1 MLTALKK
8 LNSLFCRKN
17 KIGFFVLLCLMF
29 IGALLE
35 TIGVGAIPAFV
46 SVLAFPEQIL
56 QYPFLKP
63 LFKHF
68 DLTTSKQLLIYSGI
82 ALLIVFIIKNIFISF
97 VYYLQARFTKNR
109 QNDLSHRL
117 FALYVN
123 APYSFHL
130 NRDSSELLRNVSQE
144 TQRVINGI
152 LNQLQTIIMQGLI
165 LISIAILLLS
175 TEPVV
180 TIFAGTIL
188 GLSSGLFLKVLHAK
202 TKREGQA
209 AQKERQV
216 SIQVINQGLGGIKEV
231 LVSGNNSYFTN
242 KFLTS
247 IRRITA
253 ADAFI
258 LVAEKT
264 SQPFLECIIVLGI
277 LAIAGILLFME
288 RSIESIAPTLAL
300 FGAALIRLKSCMIM
314 IVSSFTALRYNAVAI
329 DPIWEDLNTISEPI
343 NTYSSPPAP
352 NKLDTGIKFD
362 KVQYTYPGSDKPT
375 IKNINLS
382 IPRAGSI
389 ALVGPTG
396 SGKTTLVDLL
406 LGLLKPDEGAILED
420 GVDINTTLTKW
431 HRKIGY
437 IPQFIYLLNDTIK
450 NNIAF
455 GLEDSDINEKKL
467 QEALRTAQLE
477 NFISTLPDNI
487 ETIVGERGIRL
498 SGGQRQRIGIARAL
512 YNNPEILLMDEATSA
527 LDNTTER
534 LLVQA
539 LEKLKQDHTIIMI
552 AHRLSTIKNCDAL
565 YFMKD
570 GNIIASGNYEE
581 LLSKCDDFRKMVK

>member
-1 MLTALKK
+1 
-8 LNSLFCRKN
+8 
-17 KIGFFVLLCLMF
+17 MF

-46 SVLAFPEQIL
+46 SVIAFPEQIL
-56 QYPFLKP
+56 KYPFLNP
-63 LFKHF
+63 LFKYF

-117 FALYVN
+117 FALYIN

-130 NRDSSELLRNVSQE
+130 KNDSSVLLRNVNQE
-144 TQRVINGI
+144 TQRVITGI
-152 LNQLQTIIMQGLI
+152 LNPVQTIIMQSLI
-165 LISIAILLLS
+165 LISISILLLAA
-175 TEPVV
+175 EPIV
-180 TIFAGTIL
+180 TVFAGTVL

-202 TKREGQA
+202 TKREGQV

-231 LVSGNNSYFTN
+231 LISGNSGYFTK

-247 IRRITA
+247 IRRMTS

-258 LVAEKT
+258 LVAEKI

-277 LAIAGILLFME
+277 LAVAGILLLMG

-314 IVSSFTALRYNAVAI
+314 IVSSFTNLRYNAVAI
-329 DPIWEDLNTISEPI
+329 NPIWEDLNTVSAPI
-343 NTYSSPPAP
+343 TPLNTSTITNRLQNS
-352 NKLDTGIKFD
+352 IKID
-362 KVQYTYPGSDKPT
+362 AIKYTFPGSGKPA
-375 IKNINLS
+375 IKDINLTILKAES
-382 IPRAGSI
+382 V

-420 GVDINTTLTKW
+420 GVDINNNLTEW
-431 HRKIGY
+431 HQKIGY
-437 IPQFIYLLNDTIK
+437 IPQFIFLLNDTIK

-455 GLEDSDINEKKL
+455 GLEDSEIDEKKL
-467 QEALRTAQLE
+467 QNAVSTAQLE
-477 NFISTLPDNI
+477 KFVFTLPEGV

-512 YNNPEILLMDEATSA
+512 YNNPEILIMDEATSA
-527 LDNTTER
+527 LDNITED
-534 LLVQA
+534 LLIQA
-539 LEKLKQDHTIIMI
+539 LEKLKQDRTIIMI
-552 AHRLSTIKNCDAL
+552 AHRLSTIKNCDTL
-565 YFMKD
+565 YFIKE

-581 LLSKCDDFRKMVK
+581 LLSKCDEFRKMVK

>member
-8 LNSLFCRKN
+8 LSSLFCRKN
-17 KIGFFVLLCLMF
+17 KIGFFILLCLMF

-46 SVLAFPEQIL
+46 LVLASPEKIL

-63 LFKHF
+63 LLNYF
-68 DLTTSKQLLIYSGI
+68 DLTTSKQLLVYSGI
-82 ALLIVFIIKNIFISF
+82 ALLIVFIIKNVFVSF

-117 FALYVN
+117 FALYIN

-130 NRDSSELLRNVSQE
+130 KNDSSVLLRNVNQE
-144 TQRVINGI
+144 TQRVIIGI
-152 LNQLQTIIMQGLI
+152 LNPVQLIIMQGLV
-165 LISIAILLLS
+165 LTSISILLLA

-188 GLSSGLFLKVLHAK
+188 GLSSSLFLKVLHTK
-202 TKREGQA
+202 TKREGQV

-216 SIQVINQGLGGIKEV
+216 SIQIINQGLGGIKEV
-231 LVSGNNSYFTN
+231 LVSGNSSYFTK
-242 KFLTS
+242 KFLAS
-247 IRRITA
+247 IRRMTS

-258 LVAEKT
+258 QVAGKI

-277 LAIAGILLFME
+277 LAIAGILLLMG
-288 RSIESIAPTLAL
+288 RSIGSIAPTLAL
-300 FGAALIRLKSCMIM
+300 FGAALIRLKSCMIV
-314 IVSSFTALRYNAVAI
+314 IVSSFTNLRYNAVAI
-329 DPIWEDLNTISEPI
+329 DPIWEDLNKISEPI
-343 NTYSSPPAP
+343 TQHNHPPSSNRQDNSIIFDNVKYS
-352 NKLDTGIKFD
+352 
-362 KVQYTYPGSDKPT
+362 YPGSEKAA
-375 IKNINLS
+375 IKEINLT
-382 IPRAGSI
+382 IPKAGSI

-396 SGKTTLVDLL
+396 SGKTTLVNLL
-406 LGLLKPDEGAILED
+406 LGLLKPDEGTVLED
-420 GVDINTTLTKW
+420 GVNINLKLTEW

-455 GLEDSDINEKKL
+455 GLEDSDIEEKKL
-467 QEALRTAQLE
+467 QKAIRTAQLE
-477 NFISTLPDNI
+477 NFVSTLPEEI

-512 YNNPEILLMDEATSA
+512 YNNPEILVMDEATSA
-527 LDNTTER
+527 LDNTTED

-539 LEKLKQDHTIIMI
+539 LEKLKEDHTIIMI
-552 AHRLSTIKNCDAL
+552 AHRLSTIKNCDTL

-570 GNIIASGNYEE
+570 GHIIASGNYEE
-581 LLSKCDDFRKMVK
+581 LLSRCDEFRKMAK